1 MYKRD
6 ITQLAIY
13 QVEED
18 VESISLECLQELY
31 IEKTSDIVYITKEG
45 KLYAIVCLSDILHNC
60 QGNKVMVNR
69 SFTFLMGYNAVKASM
84 IFRTKRNINKIPV
97 VNEQGEL
104 LGDYSRWNELF
115 YIEYNPKCI
124 MRIERT
130 RLINVLKHYRKIYVV
145 EPAKSIQYGYM
156 HLMHFLNLFQ
166 VEYVLID
173 KKSIKRRFLEESLF
187 IFLNTDEQKGI
198 QCLYGIDLN
207 EKGVIAN
214 NGKWKACFVTYFH
227 LIRQMIMAKDIERV
241 DEKATIFFTE
251 LKARGVKCFAIFQ
264 DLDRK
269 TEYMKNFKK
278 EIEEREAAHPCSLME
293 PWPNME
299 ENEVHFKKFYG
310 ELGFLKDYRSG
321 AAQREIFNASFTY
334 RYQDISG
341 KYFNAKNGQR
351 VTCFQPKEYIGTI
364 YLLGKCAVLG
374 IYQED
379 QYTIGSCLQKKLLEQ
394 GYKYKVENYG
404 SILRYDGETDSN
416 IQRIQQFREND
427 IVIIAMDMKVSGIT
441 SMSFE
446 EIFEEHQISSE
457 WVIDADVHCNHKC
470 NQVIAGSILKMI
482 EPSLNKKVGK
492 YDIDKVVQFDTSTVM
507 KRYVKLKYLNE
518 YFENFPKNKYRT
530 IGAIVMNGS
539 LFTKGHR
546 YFVEQARQ
554 QVEFLIIFVI
564 EQSTSSFSF
573 EDRFKMIVEGTKDIS
588 NIMVVP
594 NGDFIFSRNTFPEFY
609 GGRREIGRVKMN
621 AEYDSVIFADYIA
634 EPLHITHRFTAEE
647 SKNNIM
653 KIYQEVMGDILRHK
667 GIAVVRIPRLT
678 MKGEEIS
685 SVRIQ
690 RYMEEKEYE
699 KVFMLVPESTKQYLV

>member
-156 HLMHFLNLFQ
+156 HLMH
-166 VEYVLID
+166 
-173 KKSIKRRFLEESLF
+173 
-187 IFLNTDEQKGI
+187 
-198 QCLYGIDLN
+198 
-207 EKGVIAN
+207 
-214 NGKWKACFVTYFH
+214 
-227 LIRQMIMAKDIERV
+227 
-241 DEKATIFFTE
+241 
-251 LKARGVKCFAIFQ
+251 
-264 DLDRK
+264 
-269 TEYMKNFKK
+269 
-278 EIEEREAAHPCSLME
+278 
-293 PWPNME
+293 
-299 ENEVHFKKFYG
+299 
-310 ELGFLKDYRSG
+310 
-321 AAQREIFNASFTY
+321 
-334 RYQDISG
+334 
-341 KYFNAKNGQR
+341 
-351 VTCFQPKEYIGTI
+351 
-364 YLLGKCAVLG
+364 
-374 IYQED
+374 
-379 QYTIGSCLQKKLLEQ
+379 
-394 GYKYKVENYG
+394 
-404 SILRYDGETDSN
+404 
-416 IQRIQQFREND
+416 
-427 IVIIAMDMKVSGIT
+427 
-441 SMSFE
+441 
-446 EIFEEHQISSE
+446 
-457 WVIDADVHCNHKC
+457 
-470 NQVIAGSILKMI
+470 
-482 EPSLNKKVGK
+482 
-492 YDIDKVVQFDTSTVM
+492 
-507 KRYVKLKYLNE
+507 
-518 YFENFPKNKYRT
+518 
-530 IGAIVMNGS
+530 
-539 LFTKGHR
+539 
-546 YFVEQARQ
+546 
-554 QVEFLIIFVI
+554 
-564 EQSTSSFSF
+564 
-573 EDRFKMIVEGTKDIS
+573 
-588 NIMVVP
+588 
-594 NGDFIFSRNTFPEFY
+594 
-609 GGRREIGRVKMN
+609 
-621 AEYDSVIFADYIA
+621 
-634 EPLHITHRFTAEE
+634 THRFTAEE